1 MNFNIT
7 LLLCVVNYFLK
18 ILKHIFKQNITSYKF
33 IIYLIIYFKNY

>member
-18 ILKHIFKQNITSYKF
+18 ILKYIFKQNITSYKF

>member
-18 ILKHIFKQNITSYKF
+18 ILKYIFKQNITSYKF
-33 IIYLIIYFKNY
+33 IIYLIIYF